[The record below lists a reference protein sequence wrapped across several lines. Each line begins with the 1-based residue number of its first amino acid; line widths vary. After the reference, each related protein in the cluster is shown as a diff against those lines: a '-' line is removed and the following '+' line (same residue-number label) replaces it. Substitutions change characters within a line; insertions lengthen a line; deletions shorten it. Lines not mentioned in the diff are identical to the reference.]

1 MKFHIDHI
9 KNLIDSDIQTKELS
23 EKLFQLGHEN
33 TVSNNIIDIEFTPN
47 RGDCLSITGLVRDLS
62 PFYGIKNLDIYND
75 NIGNW
80 DFNFENKLKK
90 SCPNISFL
98 KIDIDE
104 EVKEF
109 SGQIS
114 EYFKELNIK
123 RNNFF
128 TDVSNYLSYEIGIP
142 THCYD
147 SRLFKNSTLVL
158 EEIHDNIEFETL
170 IDKKIIL
177 KDKNAVFTLN
187 SNVIN
192 LAGVMGGKSSA
203 CAEDTRSVIV
213 ECAYFKPENIIGKT
227 IKYDLQSDAAYKFE
241 RGVDPMGQ
249 EKALRR
255 FIMIVEKYATIKN
268 IQIYQ
273 QIHANFRR
281 SFQYDPKKINSITGL
296 NLSKKEQTE
305 YLEKLGFSF
314 QEDQI
319 SIPSYRHDIFT
330 NNDLAEEIARII
342 GYDNI
347 PRQEIKICNAKSKGR
362 KELEDT
368 VKLLLVDNGFNEV
381 INDPFT
387 KENTISSIELDNPL
401 DSNKSYLRQSLKSS
415 LVSNLVYNERRQ
427 KDSIKLFEISDI
439 YKNYNSKV
447 SSKKILGVIASGRLG
462 NNYRDFS
469 KNIDLDY
476 LTNTFKKITDID
488 LNFEILDRKY
498 IDSKSKF
505 PIIYLEI
512 ELDKL
517 FDNLKKYKSLN
528 KLSYQNEVRYIPVSE
543 FPSTIRD
550 LSFLV
555 KDKNKLDELDKVIAG
570 LDDSLLRDT
579 FIFDYYVNQQKNYI
593 KIGYRFEFQ
602 SSENTLTDIEIN
614 DLMKKIIKQSLSI
627 NSIEIPGLN

>member
-47 RGDCLSITGLVRDLS
+47 RGDCLSITGLVRDLK
-62 PFYGIKNLDIYND
+62 PFYDIKNLDIYNE
-75 NIGNW
+75 NIRNW

-98 KIDIDE
+98 RIDIDE

-109 SGQIS
+109 SGQIA

-147 SRLFKNSTLVL
+147 SRLFENSTLIL

-170 IDKKIIL
+170 IDKKINL
-177 KDKNAVFTLN
+177 KDKNDVFTLN

-192 LAGVMGGKSSA
+192 LAGVMGGKSTA

-255 FIMIVEKYATIKN
+255 FIMIVEKYAKIKN

-273 QIHANFRR
+273 QTQANFER

-319 SIPSYRHDIFT
+319 FIPSYRHDIFT

-347 PRQEIKICNAKSKGR
+347 PRQEIKICNTKSNGR

-381 INDPFT
+381 INEPFT

-401 DSNKSYLRQSLKSS
+401 DSNKPYLRQSLKSS

-439 YKNYNSKV
+439 YKYDNSKV

-476 LTNTFKKITDID
+476 LTNTLKKITDKD

-517 FDNLKKYKSLN
+517 FDNLKKYKPLN
-528 KLSYQNEVRYIPVSE
+528 KLFYQNEVRYIPVSE

-555 KDKNKLDELDKVIAG
+555 KDKNKLDDLDKVITG
-570 LDDSLLRDT
+570 LDDNLLKDI

-593 KIGYRFEFQ
+593 KIGYRFVFQ
-602 SSENTLTDIEIN
+602 SSKNTLTDSEIN